1 MIFAKLV
8 DLYAG
13 YGFQIRSSMS
23 PFLLTKISNSPAED
37 GTFTYAIKDGVNIGH
52 SGGGISLSE
61 VALMEDIGQV
71 YAPKRIFAI
80 GCSFG
85 WSTLALAMAM
95 PGAKIVAIDIGLG
108 MGKDGLALTN
118 RIATEKS
125 YNVTGVLG
133 ASPAD
138 VPAAV
143 ASHLDGPVDMVF
155 IDADHTNE
163 AQSADFE
170 GILPFCAPD
179 AVFVFHDVVVCQML
193 DSFKAIAAKM
203 PGHKPRILTRTA
215 SGMGILV
222 PHGKLPELHR
232 VLDAY
237 CDPFGVVPV

>member
-1 MIFAKLV
+1 MIFVKLV
-8 DLYAG
+8 DLYAR

-23 PFLLTKISNSPAED
+23 PFLLSKISNSPAED

-71 YAPKRIFAI
+71 YAPRRIFAI

-95 PGAKIVAIDIGLG
+95 PKAKIVAIDIGLG
-108 MGKDGLALTN
+108 MGKEGLALTN
-118 RIATEKS
+118 RIATE
-125 YNVTGVLG
+125 NGFDVTGVLG
-133 ASPAD
+133 ASPVD

-143 ASHLDGPVDMVF
+143 AAHLDGPVDMVF

-163 AQSADFE
+163 AQSADFA

-179 AVFVFHDVVVCQML
+179 AVFVFHDVMVCQML
-193 DSFKAIAAKM
+193 PSFKEIAAQL

-215 SGMGILV
+215 SGIGVLV
-222 PHGKLPELHR
+222 PKDKLPELHHI
-232 VLDAY
+232 LDVY
-237 CDPFGVVPV
+237 SDPFGVIPV